1 MLVSLSSPAL
11 FRLRPACD
19 GAVSD
24 GKRCCRYGKPVA
36 WWNGSAPV
44 RVLGQQG
51 AKAVPEGAG
60 VSGFGQWADGFE
72 AERVRRAARGRWA

>member
-1 MLVSLSSPAL
+1 M
-11 FRLRPACD
+11 
-19 GAVSD
+19 
-24 GKRCCRYGKPVA
+24 A
-36 WWNGSAPV
+36 WRNGSAPV

-51 AKAVPEGAG
+51 AKAVPEGAR